1 MTSIADARLVFIL
14 AFESMIVE
22 ELLEKEISL
31 TLFVN
36 YFCSYPHID
45 FTFTGDG
52 WDWSLYFYGFFFKMI
67 ILLAAWV
74 YIHHNV
80 NCLHNNEMN

>member
-52 WDWSLYFYGFFFKMI
+52 
-67 ILLAAWV
+67 
-74 YIHHNV
+74 
-80 NCLHNNEMN
+80 